1 MRCSF
6 TLYVIALCSPVAKI
20 GITAFNIFFNNT
32 LLCSVLLNFFYVFL
46 LESEMAS
53 VYADPKLRNKR
64 SYIAAEAFDG
74 SFFDYVVTKN
84 INTNVTTGTLVAV
97 PGANASNCPQGRILR
112 EVGKRLYPDAHPGI
126 TTMMVK
132 VYDANSGLSG
142 YIDPNAPVF
151 AVFNS
156 DKPVEIVDGGDNNGA
171 TPHKGQPVFTTGD
184 IITSGGDITA
194 QTGDIT
200 ATAGDITAGGD
211 ITTTGGSLILAQ
223 GSTGLFK
230 LPTTLIGSANMAAGT
245 DDGTYRR
252 LVVSTTGV
260 LTTSKIFFTYSGLNN
275 PGFLSAE
282 SRINGTSFQIV
293 STNRNDAGVVQWMI
307 VNNA

>member
-1 MRCSF
+1 
-6 TLYVIALCSPVAKI
+6 
-20 GITAFNIFFNNT
+20 
-32 LLCSVLLNFFYVFL
+32 
-46 LESEMAS
+46 MAS
-53 VYADPKLRNKR
+53 VYADPRLRNKR
-64 SYIAAEAFDG
+64 SYITAGAFDG

-84 INTNVTTGTLVAV
+84 VSTNVTTGTLVAV

-132 VYDANSGLSG
+132 VYDAISCLSG
-142 YIDPNAPVF
+142 YIDPNAPLF

-156 DKPVEIVDGGDNNGA
+156 DKPVEIVDGGDDNGA

-194 QTGDIT
+194 QTGNIT
-200 ATAGDITAGGD
+200 ATAGDITAGDDISAGGD
-211 ITTTGGSLILAQ
+211 ITTTGGSIILAQ

-230 LPTTLIGSANMAAGT
+230 LPNTLIGTANMASGT

-252 LVVSTTGV
+252 LNVSTTGV

-282 SRINGTSFQIV
+282 ARINGTSFQIV